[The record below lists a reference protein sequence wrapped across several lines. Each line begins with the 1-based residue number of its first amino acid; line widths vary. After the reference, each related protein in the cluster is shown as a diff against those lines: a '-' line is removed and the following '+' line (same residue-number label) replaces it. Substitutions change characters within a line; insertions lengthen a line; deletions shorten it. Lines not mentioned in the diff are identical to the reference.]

1 MAQSGSGVFGRDF
14 EVTKRALMTDIGQ
27 DGQSSVRAPRRGG
40 STPPVSREA
49 LDGKAG
55 CRHRS
60 ASPQAPIS
68 RATAQAAAT
77 YLSQAV
83 RGHQSLRI
91 DVSPKSVLRGSA
103 AAAGAV
109 TTEEDDYES
118 RRLWATVRDNIKR
131 VRSQQRQDEHIANSE
146 SRSLGRTETPAEAPS
161 RGQWASKKNPIASP
175 VRPPEEVSR
184 VAENADAAWRKRTT
198 LMEGTAA
205 RPETKSAREESLACL
220 REAIRVLKEERQ
232 AHDTQLL
239 DAIVWAKSV
248 ANIPW
253 DDSKHDARRFQDVVG
268 QCCFTMQALAATAGS
283 LANKKDELEEELH
296 ALRLS
301 HRGELFTV
309 EAEQQLLRENARKQC
324 KEIDALKSENH
335 MLKQRLAQAQEAQA
349 GWKQEAQD
357 LSNDNLELAA
367 SRFGIEQVARELH
380 LQLCDGH
387 VAYHEMQTQ
396 LANQEQATREL
407 YSAFVQPILSES
419 FSQPMRL
426 QRHSPAPAG
435 SGGVSDQRAKPREQ
449 SSTSGLACVS
459 LLAPQLGYKTQ
470 NPETHHSPQTQHGL
484 LKGPADVASPETTT
498 GCHRLTSSDSSP
510 IPILLSGRPS
520 QYCSVAAQQLG
531 RTPSYSGSIA
541 RAEHTS
547 VSSNLAFASQHHVRA
562 TGPTSD
568 LATRVARAQ
577 SLLREIGRQERASSN
592 FVAHSR

>member
-1 MAQSGSGVFGRDF
+1 MAQSGRGVFGRDF
-14 EVTKRALMTDIGQ
+14 EVTRRALMTDIGQ
-27 DGQSSVRAPRRGG
+27 DGQSSGRAPRRGG
-40 STPPVSREA
+40 STPPVVSREA
-49 LDGKAG
+49 VDGKAG

-60 ASPQAPIS
+60 ASPQALIS
-68 RATAQAAAT
+68 RATAKAAST

-83 RGHQSLRI
+83 RGHRSLRI
-91 DVSPKSVLRGSA
+91 DVSPRNLLRGSA

-109 TTEEDDYES
+109 KTEEDDYES
-118 RRLWATVRDNIKR
+118 RRLWATVLDNIKR
-131 VRSQQRQDEHIANSE
+131 VRGQSRTNEHIANSD
-146 SRSLGRTETPAEAPS
+146 SSSLGRTETPAEASS
-161 RGQWASKKNPIASP
+161 RGQWASKSNLSTSP
-175 VRPPEEVSR
+175 LRPPEEVNR
-184 VAENADAAWRKRTT
+184 VAENADSARRKRTT

-205 RPETKSAREESLACL
+205 RPEMKSAREESLSCL

-232 AHDTQLL
+232 AHDAQLL
-239 DAIVWAKSV
+239 DAIVWAKRV

-268 QCCFTMQALAATAGS
+268 QCCFSMQVLAATAGS
-283 LANKKDELEEELH
+283 LANKKDELEAELQT
-296 ALRLS
+296 LRLS

-309 EAEQQLLRENARKQC
+309 EAEQQLLRENARKQS
-324 KEIDALKSENH
+324 KEIDALRCENQ

-419 FSQPMRL
+419 VSQPMRL
-426 QRHSPAPAG
+426 QRRSPAPAG

-449 SSTSGLACVS
+449 SPTAGLACVS

-470 NPETHHSPQTQHGL
+470 NPETQHSPQTQRGL
-484 LKGPADVASPETTT
+484 FKGPADVASPETTT
-498 GCHRLTSSDSSP
+498 GCHRLTRSDSSP
-510 IPILLSGRPS
+510 IPILLSGRPT
-520 QYCSVAAQQLG
+520 QLD
-531 RTPSYSGSIA
+531 REPSYSGSIA
-541 RAEHTS
+541 KAEHTS
-547 VSSNLAFASQHHVRA
+547 ISSNLAFASQHHMRA
-562 TGPTSD
+562 NGPTAD

-577 SLLREIGRQERASSN
+577 SLLREIGRQERAASN
-592 FVAHSR
+592 YVAPSR